1 MKQKIFLI
9 PLLSFAIA
17 AMAETSLVIQPL
29 TGADQATAIAS
40 IGKIQFESASVYLY
54 DKAGIELGHTP
65 ISDIHKIIFNDPAD
79 TPTAIDDVQ
88 QNGISIFPNPTT
100 ESIVVK
106 GLNANQTIRVYSL
119 NGELL
124 TSSQCSNGEAN
135 INVSH
140 LPQGN
145 YLLQVGAEVVKFIKQ

>member
-1 MKQKIFLI
+1 MKKLFLFQ
-9 PLLSFAIA
+9 LLLLCSTIVFA
-17 AMAETSLVIQPL
+17 ESSLVIQPL
-29 TGADQATAIAS
+29 TGSDQATAIAS

-54 DKAGIELGHTP
+54 DKAGIELGHAP
-65 ISDIHKIIFNDPAD
+65 ISDIHKIVFLDVSD

-100 ESIVVK
+100 ESLTVK

-124 TSSQCSNGEAN
+124 TSSQSQDGEAIIHVN
-135 INVSH
+135 H
-140 LPQGN
+140 LPKGN
-145 YLLQVGAEVVKFIKQ
+145 YLLQVGAEVIKFIKQ